1 MRVLRL
7 YMVAVCLWLSAC
19 GATPSDSSPTPVPPN
34 IDDQSGLIIP
44 GNASDQVQSQ
54 LETLGNYPRI
64 DEVEFGVVSHLFYTD
79 RERVM
84 TLSEI
89 AGFDWVRQ
97 QIHWKD
103 IEASPGVYYWDEVDR
118 IIADTSGFNTK
129 IMLSVVQAPEFYHP
143 THGIPADPKPFGD
156 FVANMV
162 ERYGGMVTAVEIWNE
177 PNLAVET
184 GGKVDE
190 TAVALY
196 AEMLMEGYRRIK
208 AVRPYTYV
216 VAAAPSSTGVNDVN
230 LAMDDE
236 RYLRML
242 YGYKNGIIKDYF
254 DAQGMHPGAAANPP
268 DTMWP
273 DKPGNPI
280 GWNDHPTHYF
290 RHVESVR
297 AIMVEMGLADK
308 QIWLTEFGWATAN
321 NTPGYEY
328 GNEVTLDEQAQYIG
342 EAIRMVYNDYRDET
356 GRSWI
361 GVMFLW
367 NLNFAVLWGEEGN
380 PLHEQASFGIL
391 NPDWSPRPSFI
402 LLQGLLMQI
411 KKEQGKWHPP
421 TFAQ

>member
-1 MRVLRL
+1 
-7 YMVAVCLWLSAC
+7 
-19 GATPSDSSPTPVPPN
+19 
-34 IDDQSGLIIP
+34 
-44 GNASDQVQSQ
+44 
-54 LETLGNYPRI
+54 
-64 DEVEFGVVSHLFYTD
+64 
-79 RERVM
+79 
-84 TLSEI
+84 
-89 AGFDWVRQ
+89 
-97 QIHWKD
+97 
-103 IEASPGVYYWDEVDR
+103 
-118 IIADTSGFNTK
+118 
-129 IMLSVVQAPEFYHP
+129 
-143 THGIPADPKPFGD
+143 
-156 FVANMV
+156 
-162 ERYGGMVTAVEIWNE
+162 
-177 PNLAVET
+177 
-184 GGKVDE
+184 
-190 TAVALY
+190 
-196 AEMLMEGYRRIK
+196 
-208 AVRPYTYV
+208 VRPYTYV

-242 YGYKNGIIKDYF
+242 YSYNNGIIKDYF

-342 EAIRMVYNDYRDET
+342 EAINMVYNDYRDET

-411 KKEQGKWHPP
+411 KKEQGKWHLP
-421 TFAQ
+421 TAEQ